1 VRVYQFRHLGV
12 RAIIAR
18 FKPVKNYLLFAALE
32 FAPAFVRLTFVFE
45 AAALTFAG
53 LLSVAAVFVFVRF
66 CCGSMTG
73 DCVFVFA
80 AGADELSP
88 TVCKT
93 EIFPVIAGIA
103 SSRAE
108 IKKVA
113 AAAMVIFDKI
123 VCVPRGPKA
132 ELEILLVNKA
142 PASVL
147 PGCKSTVAIN
157 TMQEIKNSA

>member
-1 VRVYQFRHLGV
+1 
-12 RAIIAR
+12 
-18 FKPVKNYLLFAALE
+18 LE
-32 FAPAFVRLTFVFE
+32 FAPVLVMLTFVFVT
-45 AAALTFAG
+45 AALTFAG
-53 LLSVAAVFVFVRF
+53 FVVLALLAFVFSKF
-66 CCGSMTG
+66 CCGSITG
-73 DCVFVFA
+73 DCVFVLS
-80 AGADELSP
+80 AGAVVFAGVSP

-103 SSRAE
+103 KSKAE

-113 AAAMVIFDKI
+113 DAMIVIFDKI

-147 PGCKSTVAIN
+147 PGCKSTVAIK
-157 TMQEIKNSA
+157 TRQEIKNSAYSK